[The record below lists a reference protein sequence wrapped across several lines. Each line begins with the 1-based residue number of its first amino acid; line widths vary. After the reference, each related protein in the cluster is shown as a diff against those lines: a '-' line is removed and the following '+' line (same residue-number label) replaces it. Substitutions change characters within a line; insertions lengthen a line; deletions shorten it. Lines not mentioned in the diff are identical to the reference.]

1 MYDSGPSEAEL
12 RAIGL
17 LREDVVDLSDFEVWP
32 DNWLPYEI
40 FCEVSDQWRMGQGG
54 PVGLDLNVVFHVM
67 DLFDVKDTGERLDTL
82 RAIRVLSASAIT
94 QMNKS

>member
-67 DLFDVKDTGERLDTL
+67 DLFEINSRDERLDTL
-82 RAIRVLSASAIT
+82 RAIRVMSASAIT

>member
-67 DLFDVKDTGERLDTL
+67 DLFEVNSRDERLDTL
-82 RAIRVLSASAIT
+82 RAIRVMSASAIT